1 MKRVRVAPG
10 KFVVVSQGMADK
22 AARVFAS
29 GAFTQDQVRDM
40 AAAEPKSAS
49 GVFLGKSTAKR
60 AGALSGKTGTFV
72 RQSTGHV
79 VVAGYDRAPTKRKAA

>member
-29 GAFTQDQVRDM
+29 GAFTRDQVREM
-40 AAAEPKSAS
+40 ATAEPKSAS
-49 GVFLGKSTAKR
+49 GVFLGKVTIKR
-60 AGALSGKTGTFV
+60 SGTPSGKTGTLV
-72 RQSTGHV
+72 GQTTGRT
-79 VVAGYDRAPTKRKAA
+79 VVAVGDRSATKRKAA